1 MKLLFLHPHQP
12 SQFREPAEAFAR
24 DPANEVV
31 MLSQK
36 NLGVPLAGAR
46 VIGFGGQVP
55 EGQRTHPFARK
66 FNGAC
71 HRATAVARTC
81 RELKQQGF
89 VPDIIVAHSGW
100 GDGML
105 LRSVFPDVPQLA
117 YMEYW
122 FRPSGGDLGFK
133 PGSQPA
139 PEVLSQRTI
148 DNSVNATNFFNADWC
163 ITPTWWQKSLH
174 PTEMH
179 SRMSVLHEGIDTEL
193 VAPREG
199 LTYELP
205 DGRVLDPRRD
215 EIVTHVERHFDRY

>member
-1 MKLLFLHPHQP
+1 
-12 SQFREPAEAFAR
+12 
-24 DPANEVV
+24 
-31 MLSQK
+31 
-36 NLGVPLAGAR
+36 
-46 VIGFGGQVP
+46 
-55 EGQRTHPFARK
+55 
-66 FNGAC
+66 
-71 HRATAVARTC
+71 
-81 RELKQQGF
+81 

-122 FRPSGGDLGFK
+122 FRPSGGDLGFM

-174 PTEMH
+174 PAEMH
-179 SRMSVLHEGIDTEL
+179 SRMSVLHEGIDTGL

-215 EIVTHVERHFDRY
+215 EIVTHVERHFDRYRGFPTFLESIDLIQRRRPNAHVVVVGKEGNSYTGASAGTYDEMIRNAALRPRAHAFRRPPWPMKNTCGCCRCRPCTCT